1 MPGYRCDVT
10 QHHAR
15 IRHAPGFELER
26 DRGRDIRPIQPV
38 TMPHFIS
45 RIAQS
50 FGGHEN
56 VGEDFVRLERGFA
69 FVFFLR
75 SLKELF
81 SGDLPGL
88 AFRSGDREGGAEGDE
103 RRAETGRAD
112 ERGGAIVAEKGVIAV
127 VPFTNQRGA
136 VAQGEKPET
145 IAKIPATRALAKV

>member
-1 MPGYRCDVT
+1 
-10 QHHAR
+10 
-15 IRHAPGFELER
+15 
-26 DRGRDIRPIQPV
+26 
-38 TMPHFIS
+38 MPHFIG

-50 FGGHEN
+50 FGGNEN
-56 VGEDFVRLERGFA
+56 VREDFVRFERGFA

-103 RRAETGRAD
+103 RRAKTRRAD
-112 ERGGAIVAEKGVIAV
+112 ERGGPIVAEKGMITV

-145 IAKIPATRALAKV
+145 VPKIPAPRTLAQVAA